1 MIREIFP
8 CTRQLAG
15 FLAERSSH
23 RFRLPNILQSTSVTY
38 LWNLHSLIT
47 VTRSYRNRTC
57 FPFNQP
63 IFNMKNILY
72 FMYCSIS
79 RIKTAGTNYLLYETF
94 NILAYPLPIYNN
106 HFSLANHSKYGIL
119 IKYLQKHIWRRI
131 EVVITGRTRNALA
144 LRGTRVRI
152 PPAAPK
158 QEETHSRL
166 FLFVLHLLPLL
177 PPEVDRQHD
186 RGVDQRGGEDN
197 EREVALHLVARRRET
212 LDE

>member
-63 IFNMKNILY
+63 IFNMKTILY

-144 LRGTRVRI
+144 LLGHVGSNPTVSAHKKPVICQNRLSAFSFRKMCKKHVYFPEKCVM
-152 PPAAPK
+152 PPAESA
-158 QEETHSRL
+158 
-166 FLFVLHLLPLL
+166 
-177 PPEVDRQHD
+177 
-186 RGVDQRGGEDN
+186 
-197 EREVALHLVARRRET
+197 
-212 LDE
+212 

>member
-57 FPFNQP
+57 FPFNRP
-63 IFNMKNILY
+63 IFNMKTILY

-152 PPAAPK
+152 PPSPFHKKCRWNIPSPFHKKCRWNIPSALFI
-158 QEETHSRL
+158 HSGTCVRYY
-166 FLFVLHLLPLL
+166 FYS
-177 PPEVDRQHD
+177 
-186 RGVDQRGGEDN
+186 GKSGISS
-197 EREVALHLVARRRET
+197 T
-212 LDE
+212 

>member
-63 IFNMKNILY
+63 IFNMKTILY

-131 EVVITGRTRNALA
+131 EVVITGRHSKCVSPPGHEGSNPSVSAL
-144 LRGTRVRI
+144 
-152 PPAAPK
+152 PK
-158 QEETHSRL
+158 GNTICFIFVFPFFFSHFFVITHN
-166 FLFVLHLLPLL
+166 FIAKVPYFF
-177 PPEVDRQHD
+177 
-186 RGVDQRGGEDN
+186 
-197 EREVALHLVARRRET
+197 
-212 LDE
+212 

>member
-1 MIREIFP
+1 MFKERSNKSTKNKLTARQLPITVRPITRDLGNLFP

-57 FPFNQP
+57 FPFNRP
-63 IFNMKNILY
+63 IFKMKNILY

-119 IKYLQKHIWRRI
+119 IRYLQNISGDVSKW
-131 EVVITGRTRNALA
+131 
-144 LRGTRVRI
+144 
-152 PPAAPK
+152 
-158 QEETHSRL
+158 S
-166 FLFVLHLLPLL
+166 
-177 PPEVDRQHD
+177 
-186 RGVDQRGGEDN
+186 
-197 EREVALHLVARRRET
+197 
-212 LDE
+212 